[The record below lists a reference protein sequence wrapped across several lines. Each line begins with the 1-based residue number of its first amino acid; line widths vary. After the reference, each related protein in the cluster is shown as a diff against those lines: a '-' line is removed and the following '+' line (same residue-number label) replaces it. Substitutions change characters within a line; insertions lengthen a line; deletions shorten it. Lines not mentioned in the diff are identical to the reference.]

1 MGKFFDLEPP
11 SKTWI
16 LINPL
21 GNASEGARTWLR
33 AATRLESSWKGNLYS
48 WCWSWWKG
56 PGTQA
61 RMDHILSSSPSFL
74 LSFLKYS
81 PLFSTI
87 LLLYSITL
95 SPLQK
100 IENLKKKKKGFIS
113 IIPLVCVGMSFYLF
127 VKEASVFQWSLAN
140 LEFSR
145 YWTKLS
151 VGGVKPACDFLKK
164 KRVGV

>member
-100 IENLKKKKKGFIS
+100 IENLKKKKKRFYFYYSTGLCGDVFLFVCKGSIS
-113 IIPLVCVGMSFYLF
+113 ISVISSQPW
-127 VKEASVFQWSLAN
+127 VFQILNQAVCGRGQTCLWL
-140 LEFSR
+140 F
-145 YWTKLS
+145 
-151 VGGVKPACDFLKK
+151 KK